1 VQLRIARQAECL
13 SFPENKRV
21 HSVQT
26 AAPKFNPAF
35 ADSCRLAA
43 RQATKTGGFELW
55 RYVWGD
61 KREATFTPARSYLE
75 LTGVRAQGC
84 CLPHDGEMIEQ
95 GRLRFYSSAHT
106 FYSHWF
112 DRTQASLYCVID
124 VPRLSGVD
132 FDTDGRRRQEMLN
145 IRNDYLVST
154 LIRVRHELLTRSEE
168 TPLLLESFQ
177 AIITRELVRHFSAPN
192 AHYRM
197 RGEPMDGEYVYQ
209 LGRRLREERFQV
221 DLATLSK
228 EFGVTPRHFARLF
241 RDATG
246 LQLTSFVRRNFIQ
259 AATDLLSDK
268 RILIKEVAYRCGFSG
283 TAAFSSA
290 FKKATGRTP
299 NAYRTEGVQ
308 NNGKED
314 G

>member
-1 VQLRIARQAECL
+1 
-13 SFPENKRV
+13 
-21 HSVQT
+21 
-26 AAPKFNPAF
+26 
-35 ADSCRLAA
+35 
-43 RQATKTGGFELW
+43 
-55 RYVWGD
+55 
-61 KREATFTPARSYLE
+61 
-75 LTGVRAQGC
+75 
-84 CLPHDGEMIEQ
+84 
-95 GRLRFYSSAHT
+95 
-106 FYSHWF
+106 
-112 DRTQASLYCVID
+112 
-124 VPRLSGVD
+124 
-132 FDTDGRRRQEMLN
+132 MLN

-168 TPLLLESFQ
+168 TPFLLESFQ
-177 AIITRELVRHFSAPN
+177 VIITRELVRHFSAPN

-197 RGEPMDGEYVYQ
+197 RGEPMDGEIR
-209 LGRRLREERFQV
+209 LSTWTPPERRALSV

-268 RILIKEVAYRCGFSG
+268 RMLIKEVAYRCGFSG
-283 TAAFSSA
+283 TAAFSKRVQESH
-290 FKKATGRTP
+290 RPHP